1 MKGTIV
7 TIGDEI
13 LLGQI
18 TDTNSAWLG
27 NRLNMIGIDVI
38 GMATISDKIEDIHQ
52 ALNQYMAVS
61 DLVVMTGGL
70 GPTKDDITKKALAEY
85 FDSGLSMDEGLK
97 AKVKGYFD
105 KRNIPF
111 LEAHEVQ
118 CLMPDKAT
126 SLTNNMGTAPGM
138 LFEKEGKYVLSMPGV
153 PYEMK
158 YIFEQSFVPKWQE
171 MVAAD
176 TFISHKTI
184 RTIGMG
190 ESRIAEQIEDIVDAL
205 PAHISMSYLPSLGEV
220 KLRLTARA
228 SEDLSD
234 QVEFYSQQ
242 IENRIPDLVY
252 GYGKMSIAEAVKR
265 DIKAKGLSLST
276 AESCTGGYLAH
287 KLTAIPGSSAYYM
300 GSIIAYDN
308 RIKRES
314 LGVTQGTLDT
324 HGAVSEETVV
334 EMLKGLL
341 SKFNTDI
348 GISISGIAGPGGG
361 TPDKPVGTIWLAY
374 GSASDYK
381 TKKLNL
387 AKSRLLNI
395 QYTAVY
401 AMNALRRYVN
411 SLNS

>member
-118 CLMPDKAT
+118 CLMPDGAT

-158 YIFEQSFVPKWQE
+158 YIFDKSFVPHWQQ
-171 MVAAD
+171 MVTSD
-176 TFISHKTI
+176 TVIKYKTI
-184 RTIGMG
+184 RTVGMG
-190 ESRIAEQIEDIVDAL
+190 ESRVAEQIEDIVASL
-205 PAHISMSYLPSLGEV
+205 PSQISMSYLPSLGEV
-220 KLRLTARA
+220 KLRLTAR
-228 SEDLSD
+228 SEKDLSE
-234 QVEFYSQQ
+234 QVDYYSQQ
-242 IENRIPDLVY
+242 IENRIGDLIY
-252 GYGKMSIAEAVKR
+252 GYGKMSLAEALQR
-265 DIKAKGLSLST
+265 DMKAKGMTLST

-287 KLTAIPGSSAYYM
+287 KLTEVPGSSSYYV

-308 RIKRES
+308 QIKSKS
-314 LGVTQGTLDT
+314 LGVSDQTLAS

-341 SKFNTDI
+341 ERFNTDL
-348 GISISGIAGPGGG
+348 GIAISGIAGPSGG
-361 TPDKPVGTIWLAY
+361 TPDKPVGTVWLAY
-374 GSASDYK
+374 GTASDYR
-381 TKKLNL
+381 TKKLSL
-387 AKSRLLNI
+387 AKDRLKNI

-401 AMNALRRYVN
+401 GMNALRKMVK
-411 SLNS
+411 

>member
-38 GMATISDKIEDIHQ
+38 GMATISDKTEDIHQ

-61 DLVVMTGGL
+61 DLLVMTGGL

-118 CLMPDKAT
+118 CLMPDGAT

-158 YIFEQSFVPKWQE
+158 YIFDKSFVPHWQQ
-171 MVAAD
+171 MVTSD
-176 TFISHKTI
+176 TVIKYKTI
-184 RTIGMG
+184 RTVGMG
-190 ESRIAEQIEDIVDAL
+190 ESRVAEQIEDIVASL
-205 PAHISMSYLPSLGEV
+205 PSQISMSYLPSLGEV
-220 KLRLTARA
+220 KLRLTAR
-228 SEDLSD
+228 SEKDLSE
-234 QVEFYSQQ
+234 QVDYYSQQ
-242 IENRIPDLVY
+242 IENRIGDLIY
-252 GYGKMSIAEAVKR
+252 GYGKMSLAEALQR
-265 DIKAKGLSLST
+265 DMKAKGMTLST

-287 KLTAIPGSSAYYM
+287 KLTEVPGSSSYYV

-308 RIKRES
+308 QIKSKS
-314 LGVTQGTLDT
+314 LGVSDQTLAS

-341 SKFNTDI
+341 ERFNTDL
-348 GISISGIAGPGGG
+348 GIAISGIAGPSGG
-361 TPDKPVGTIWLAY
+361 TPDKPVGTVWLAY
-374 GSASDYK
+374 GTASDYR
-381 TKKLNL
+381 TKKLSL
-387 AKSRLLNI
+387 AKDRLKNI

-401 AMNALRRYVN
+401 GMNALRKMVK
-411 SLNS
+411 

>member
-118 CLMPDKAT
+118 CLMPDGAT

-138 LFEKEGKYVLSMPGV
+138 LFENDGKYVLSMPGV

-314 LGVTQGTLDT
+314 LGVTQSTLDT
-324 HGAVSEETVV
+324 HGAVSEETVI

>member
-158 YIFEQSFVPKWQE
+158 YIFDNSFVSAWQKL
-171 MVAAD
+171 VTSD
-176 TFISHKTI
+176 TVIKHKTI
-184 RTIGMG
+184 RTVGMG
-190 ESRIAEQIEDIVDAL
+190 ESRIAEQIADIVETL
-205 PAHISMSYLPSLGEV
+205 PEQISMSYLPSLGEV
-220 KLRLTARA
+220 KLRLTAR
-228 SEDLSD
+228 SDKDLSE
-234 QVEFYSQQ
+234 QVDYYSQQ
-242 IENRIPDLVY
+242 IENRIGDLIY
-252 GYGKMSIAEAVKR
+252 GYGKMSLAEALQR
-265 DIKAKGLSLST
+265 DMKAKGMTLST

-287 KLTAIPGSSAYYM
+287 KLTEVPGSSSYYV
-300 GSIIAYDN
+300 GSC
-308 RIKRES
+308 
-314 LGVTQGTLDT
+314 
-324 HGAVSEETVV
+324 
-334 EMLKGLL
+334 LL
-341 SKFNTDI
+341 YTSPSPRDQR
-348 GISISGIAGPGGG
+348 
-361 TPDKPVGTIWLAY
+361 
-374 GSASDYK
+374 GSRMPSSA
-381 TKKLNL
+381 
-387 AKSRLLNI
+387 
-395 QYTAVY
+395 
-401 AMNALRRYVN
+401 
-411 SLNS
+411 